1 MRVEFAIALFMLLI
15 VVVSITFVC
24 LAGEITRQ
32 KQDIEK
38 LRGEMNIIRM
48 DHCYMRQEF
57 DIMRDVDI
65 TVNIHRSVSFSMTL
79 LMVNEV

>member
-48 DHCYMRQEF
+48 DHCYMRQ
-57 DIMRDVDI
+57 DMRDVD
-65 TVNIHRSVSFSMTL
+65 IHRSVSFSMTL
-79 LMVNEV
+79 LMANGV